1 MPVSALMAKDRRGS
15 EVRPICLTAFLSLK
29 RGSRRERPD
38 MFRLLRA
45 IGSFLSRYLNR
56 QTFGAYPHPAADL
69 AVMSQM
75 LKPADVV
82 LVEGKRRIS
91 TAIKYL
97 TQSSWSHA
105 VIYVGKRGGVDAE
118 GRVRAFV
125 EADLERGVRA
135 FPIEELEGLH
145 LRICRP
151 EGLTPQDA
159 RQVVNHVL
167 GRLGDEYDLKNVF
180 DLARYL
186 LPTPPV
192 PTSWR
197 RRMLALGSSDPTRA
211 ICSTLIAEAFE
222 TVGFPIL
229 PIVGSKAA
237 AALGCPDRARE
248 VQHIRH
254 YRLFVPRDFDV
265 SPYFTIIKPSQCRDY
280 HSLIWVDA
288 DQLEFQGKDRR
299 QLNCP
304 MVANEK
310 DNILIDARRLVDRSC
325 GCTSLTRLGR
335 GAKDQMP
342 AGLLKSSVSGN
353 SGWGVSGGGS

>member
-1 MPVSALMAKDRRGS
+1 MY
-15 EVRPICLTAFLSLK
+15 
-29 RGSRRERPD
+29 
-38 MFRLLRA
+38 RLLRA
-45 IGSFLSRYLNR
+45 TGSFLSRYLNR
-56 QTFGAYPHPAADL
+56 QTLGAYPHPAADL
-69 AVMSQM
+69 ALMSQI

-105 VIYVGKRGGVDAE
+105 AIYVGKRGGVDAE

-125 EADLERGVRA
+125 EADMEHGVRA
-135 FPIEELEGLH
+135 FPVEELEGLH

-151 EGLTPQDA
+151 VGLSSEDS
-159 RQVVNHVL
+159 RRVVNHVL
-167 GRLGDEYDLKNVF
+167 GRLGDKYDLKNVF

-229 PIVGSKAA
+229 PIVASTAA
-237 AALGCPDRARE
+237 AALGCPDHVRE
-248 VQHIRH
+248 VQHVRH

-265 SPYFTIIKPSQCRDY
+265 SPYFTIIKPSPCRDY
-280 HSLIWVDA
+280 RSSIWVDA
-288 DQLEFQGKDRR
+288 DQLEPQREERR
-299 QLNCP
+299 R
-304 MVANEK
+304 A
-310 DNILIDARRLVDRSC
+310 
-325 GCTSLTRLGR
+325 
-335 GAKDQMP
+335 
-342 AGLLKSSVSGN
+342 
-353 SGWGVSGGGS
+353 

>member
-1 MPVSALMAKDRRGS
+1 MY
-15 EVRPICLTAFLSLK
+15 
-29 RGSRRERPD
+29 
-38 MFRLLRA
+38 RLLRA
-45 IGSFLSRYLNR
+45 IGSLLSRYLNR
-56 QTFGAYPHPAADL
+56 QTLGAYPHPAADL
-69 AVMSQM
+69 TLMSQI

-105 VIYVGKRGGVDAE
+105 AIYVGGCGGLDAE

-125 EADLERGVRA
+125 EADMEKGVRA

-151 EGLTPQDA
+151 VGLSSQDA
-159 RQVVNHVL
+159 RQVATHVL
-167 GRLGDEYDLKNVF
+167 GRLGDRYDLKNVF

-192 PTSWR
+192 PTPWR
-197 RRMLALGSSDPTRA
+197 RPMLALGSSEPTRA

-229 PIVGSKAA
+229 PIAGSKAA
-237 AALGCPDRARE
+237 APLGCPDRVRE

-265 SPYFTIIKPSQCRDY
+265 SPYFTIIKPSLCRDY
-280 HSLIWVDA
+280 RSLAWVDA
-288 DQLEFQGKDRR
+288 DQPDRDRR
-299 QLNCP
+299 APPRSSIPIAHAKGKQSQGSKVRSRGRENSNLSP
-304 MVANEK
+304 PQSRPPGHLMTAPPGALRWLFVAVFWAFSSGPRSA
-310 DNILIDARRLVDRSC
+310 LLPLTYARPVDTTTHRF
-325 GCTSLTRLGR
+325 R
-335 GAKDQMP
+335 
-342 AGLLKSSVSGN
+342 
-353 SGWGVSGGGS
+353 

>member
-1 MPVSALMAKDRRGS
+1 MYQ
-15 EVRPICLTAFLSLK
+15 
-29 RGSRRERPD
+29 
-38 MFRLLRA
+38 LLRS
-45 IGSFLSRYLNR
+45 IGSSLSRYLNR
-56 QTFGAYPHPAADL
+56 QKLGAYPHPSADL
-69 AVMSQM
+69 AVISQM

-105 VIYVGKRGGVDAE
+105 AIYVGKRGGVDAE

-159 RQVVNHVL
+159 RQVVNYVL
-167 GRLGDEYDLKNVF
+167 GRLGDRYDLKNVF

-237 AALGCPDRARE
+237 AALGCPDRVRE

-265 SPYFTIIKPSQCRDY
+265 SPYFTIIKPSLCRDY
-280 HSLIWVDA
+280 HSSIWVDA
-288 DQLEFQGKDRR
+288 DQLELQGKDRR
-299 QLNCP
+299 C
-304 MVANEK
+304 A
-310 DNILIDARRLVDRSC
+310 
-325 GCTSLTRLGR
+325 
-335 GAKDQMP
+335 
-342 AGLLKSSVSGN
+342 
-353 SGWGVSGGGS
+353 

>member
-1 MPVSALMAKDRRGS
+1 MY
-15 EVRPICLTAFLSLK
+15 
-29 RGSRRERPD
+29 
-38 MFRLLRA
+38 RLLRA
-45 IGSFLSRYLNR
+45 IGSLLSRYLNR
-56 QTFGAYPHPAADL
+56 QTLGAYPHPAADL
-69 AVMSQM
+69 ALMSQI

-105 VIYVGKRGGVDAE
+105 AIYVGGCGGVDAE

-125 EADLERGVRA
+125 EADMEKGVRA

-151 EGLTPQDA
+151 VGLSSQDA
-159 RQVVNHVL
+159 HQVATYVL
-167 GRLGDEYDLKNVF
+167 GRLGNRYDLKNVF

-192 PTSWR
+192 PTPWR
-197 RRMLALGSSDPTRA
+197 RPMLALGSSDPTRA

-237 AALGCPDRARE
+237 APLGCPDRVRE

-265 SPYFTIIKPSQCRDY
+265 SPYFTIIKPSLCRDY
-280 HSLIWVDA
+280 RSLAWVDA
-288 DQLEFQGKDRR
+288 DQPMGIDRH
-299 QLNCP
+299 
-304 MVANEK
+304 
-310 DNILIDARRLVDRSC
+310 RRSSIAIFD
-325 GCTSLTRLGR
+325 
-335 GAKDQMP
+335 AKDAARDCGANVIETNICAAEVLKHQLPEAQGAIILRGLGQTYTNAESP
-342 AGLLKSSVSGN
+342 AMLGIPI
-353 SGWGVSGGGS
+353 GV

>member
-1 MPVSALMAKDRRGS
+1 MTVSRRGTAQIPCCSLGTCSALIAKVRRGS
-15 EVRPICLTAFLSLK
+15 AARSRPLWLTAFLDLK
-29 RGSRRERPD
+29 RGSRRESPD
-38 MFRLLRA
+38 MYRLLRA
-45 IGSFLSRYLNR
+45 TGSFLSRYLNR
-56 QTFGAYPHPAADL
+56 QTLGAYPHPAADL
-69 AVMSQM
+69 ALMSQII
-75 LKPADVV
+75 KPADVV

-105 VIYVGKRGGVDAE
+105 AIYVGGCGGVDAE

-125 EADLERGVRA
+125 EADMEKGVRA

-151 EGLTPQDA
+151 MGLSSQDA
-159 RQVVNHVL
+159 RQVVSHVL
-167 GRLGDEYDLKNVF
+167 GRVGDKYDLKNVF

-229 PIVGSKAA
+229 PIMGSKAA
-237 AALGCPDRARE
+237 NAPGCPDRVRE
-248 VQHIRH
+248 VQHIHR

-265 SPYFTIIKPSQCRDY
+265 SPYFTIIKPSLCCDY

-299 QLNCP
+299 QVNRL

-310 DNILIDARRLVDRSC
+310 HNILIDARRLVDRSW
-325 GCTSLTRLGR
+325 GCTS
-335 GAKDQMP
+335 
-342 AGLLKSSVSGN
+342 
-353 SGWGVSGGGS
+353 

>member
-1 MPVSALMAKDRRGS
+1 MY
-15 EVRPICLTAFLSLK
+15 
-29 RGSRRERPD
+29 
-38 MFRLLRA
+38 RLLRA
-45 IGSFLSRYLNR
+45 TGSFLSRYLNR
-56 QTFGAYPHPAADL
+56 QTLGAYPHPAADL
-69 AVMSQM
+69 ALMSQI

-105 VIYVGKRGGVDAE
+105 AIYVGKCGGVDAE

-125 EADLERGVRA
+125 EADMEHGVRA
-135 FPIEELEGLH
+135 FSIEELEGLH

-151 EGLTPQDA
+151 MGLSSQDA
-159 RQVVNHVL
+159 RQVVSHVL
-167 GRLGDEYDLKNVF
+167 GRLGDKYDLKNVF

-222 TVGFPIL
+222 EVGFPIL
-229 PIVGSKAA
+229 PIIASKAA
-237 AALGCPDRARE
+237 AALGCPDRVRE
-248 VQHIRH
+248 VEHVRH

-265 SPYFTIIKPSQCRDY
+265 SPYFTIIKPSPCRDY
-280 HSLIWVDA
+280 RSSIWVDA
-288 DQLEFQGKDRR
+288 DQLEPQGKDRR
-299 QLNCP
+299 R
-304 MVANEK
+304 A
-310 DNILIDARRLVDRSC
+310 
-325 GCTSLTRLGR
+325 
-335 GAKDQMP
+335 
-342 AGLLKSSVSGN
+342 
-353 SGWGVSGGGS
+353 

>member
-1 MPVSALMAKDRRGS
+1 MGQSAHDPMAFPDF
-15 EVRPICLTAFLSLK
+15 EA
-29 RGSRRERPD
+29 RESPD
-38 MFRLLRA
+38 MYRPLRA
-45 IGSFLSRYLNR
+45 SGSLLSRYLNR
-56 QTFGAYPHPAADL
+56 QTLGAYPHPAADL
-69 AVMSQM
+69 ALMSQI

-105 VIYVGKRGGVDAE
+105 AIYVGNGGGVDAE

-229 PIVGSKAA
+229 PMVGSKAA
-237 AALGCPDRARE
+237 AAPGCPDRVRE

-265 SPYFTIIKPSQCRDY
+265 SPYFTIIKPSLCRDY
-280 HSLIWVDA
+280 RSLAWVEA
-288 DQLEFQGKDRR
+288 NQPIGKR
-299 QLNCP
+299 QAP
-304 MVANEK
+304 
-310 DNILIDARRLVDRSC
+310 ARSSITTV
-325 GCTSLTRLGR
+325 
-335 GAKDQMP
+335 GAKDAARDCRANVIETNIFAAEVLKHQFP
-342 AGLLKSSVSGN
+342 EAQRGLGRTYTNTEAVAMLRIPIGAVMTASHGALKLGDLK
-353 SGWGVSGGGS
+353 

>member
-1 MPVSALMAKDRRGS
+1 MY
-15 EVRPICLTAFLSLK
+15 
-29 RGSRRERPD
+29 
-38 MFRLLRA
+38 RLLRA

-56 QTFGAYPHPAADL
+56 QTRGAYRHPAADL

-82 LVEGKRRIS
+82 LVEGNRRIS

-125 EADLERGVRA
+125 EADMEHGVRA
-135 FPIEELEGLH
+135 FPIEELQGLH

-159 RQVVNHVL
+159 RQVASYVL
-167 GRLGDEYDLKNVF
+167 GRLGDRYDLKNVF

-186 LPTPPV
+186 LPMPPV

-222 TVGFPIL
+222 AVGFPIL
-229 PIVGSKAA
+229 PIVGSSAA
-237 AALGCPDRARE
+237 AALGCPDCPRE

-265 SPYFTIIKPSQCRDY
+265 SPYFTIIKPNLCRDY
-280 HSLIWVDA
+280 HSSIWVDT
-288 DQLEFQGKDRR
+288 DQLELPGKDR
-299 QLNCP
+299 
-304 MVANEK
+304 A
-310 DNILIDARRLVDRSC
+310 A
-325 GCTSLTRLGR
+325 
-335 GAKDQMP
+335 
-342 AGLLKSSVSGN
+342 
-353 SGWGVSGGGS
+353 

>member
-1 MPVSALMAKDRRGS
+1 MWKRG
-15 EVRPICLTAFLSLK
+15 EVRPFWLTACLDLK

-38 MFRLLRA
+38 MYRLLRA
-45 IGSFLSRYLNR
+45 TGSFLSRYLNR
-56 QTFGAYPHPAADL
+56 QTLGAYPHPAADL
-69 AVMSQM
+69 ALMSQI

-105 VIYVGKRGGVDAE
+105 AIYVGGCGGVDAD

-125 EADLERGVRA
+125 EADMEKGVRA

-151 EGLTPQDA
+151 VGLSSQDA
-159 RQVVNHVL
+159 HQVATHVL
-167 GRLGDEYDLKNVF
+167 GRLGDRYDLKNVF

-186 LPTPPV
+186 LPAPPV
-192 PTSWR
+192 PTPWR
-197 RRMLALGSSDPTRA
+197 RPMLALVSSDPTRA

-237 AALGCPDRARE
+237 APLGCPDRVRE

-254 YRLFVPRDFDV
+254 CRLFVPRDFDV
-265 SPYFTIIKPSQCRDY
+265 SPYFTIIKPSLCRDY
-280 HSLIWVDA
+280 RSSAWVDA
-288 DQLEFQGKDRR
+288 DQPIGIDGHRR
-299 QLNCP
+299 GP
-304 MVANEK
+304 
-310 DNILIDARRLVDRSC
+310 RSRFSPP
-325 GCTSLTRLGR
+325 G
-335 GAKDQMP
+335 
-342 AGLLKSSVSGN
+342 
-353 SGWGVSGGGS
+353 